1 MLSLVANSQAF
12 TGLAGAGAF
21 AGVLGKLSSIVE
33 YVTSAIA
40 KFSALFTSPAN
51 LAGKF
56 TSFASAAGNQ
66 LSASAGISASSA
78 SGEISFFQAVSRAF
92 GVLGMGTNTL
102 RLLGGLWT
110 TVWIALVSVAF
121 SIILGFLFGML
132 MTVKKRP
139 VQIICRIYL
148 EFMRIMPQMV
158 LLFVAYY
165 GLTRMFNISL
175 SGEAASIL
183 VFTLWG
189 TAEMGDLVRGALE
202 SVPKHQYESGRAI
215 GLTERQ
221 IFLYIV
227 IPQTLRL
234 LIPLSMNLITRMIK
248 TTSLVVFVGVI
259 EVVKIGQQIIEANRL
274 TVPTASIAVYFVI
287 FMMYFFVCWILS
299 LAARFIEKKQKL

>member
-1 MLSLVANSQAF
+1 MH
-12 TGLAGAGAF
+12 
-21 AGVLGKLSSIVE
+21 SSDTIN
-33 YVTSAIA
+33 AIA
-40 KFSALFTSPAN
+40 
-51 LAGKF
+51 
-56 TSFASAAGNQ
+56 Q
-66 LSASAGISASSA
+66 
-78 SGEISFFQAVSRAF
+78 AF
-92 GVLGMGTNTL
+92 GVLKMGTNFQ
-102 RLLGGLWT
+102 RLLGGLWV
-110 TVWIALVSVAF
+110 TVWIALASVAF
-121 SIILGFLFGML
+121 SLVLGFLLGIL
-132 MTVKKRP
+132 MTSKNR
-139 VQIICRIYL
+139 IIRAVCKVYL
-148 EFMRIMPQMV
+148 EIMRIIPQLV

-189 TAEMGDLVRGALE
+189 SAEMGDLVRGALE

-221 IFLYIV
+221 IFFYII
-227 IPQTLRL
+227 IPQTLRS

-274 TVPTASIAVYFVI
+274 SNPYASIAIYFVI

-299 LAARFIEKKQKL
+299 LAASDIEKRQKQ

>member
-1 MLSLVANSQAF
+1 MH
-12 TGLAGAGAF
+12 
-21 AGVLGKLSSIVE
+21 SSDTIN
-33 YVTSAIA
+33 AIA
-40 KFSALFTSPAN
+40 
-51 LAGKF
+51 
-56 TSFASAAGNQ
+56 Q
-66 LSASAGISASSA
+66 
-78 SGEISFFQAVSRAF
+78 AF
-92 GVLGMGTNTL
+92 GVLKMGTNFQ
-102 RLLGGLWT
+102 RLLGGLWV
-110 TVWIALVSVAF
+110 TVWIALASVAF
-121 SIILGFLFGML
+121 SLVFGFLLGIL
-132 MTVKKRP
+132 MTSKNR
-139 VQIICRIYL
+139 IIRAVCKVYL
-148 EFMRIMPQMV
+148 EIMRIIPQLV

-189 TAEMGDLVRGALE
+189 SAEMGDLVRGALE

-221 IFLYIV
+221 IFFYII
-227 IPQTLRL
+227 IPQTLRS

-274 TVPTASIAVYFVI
+274 LNPYASIAIYFVI

-299 LAARFIEKKQKL
+299 LAASYIEKRQKR

>member
-1 MLSLVANSQAF
+1 MH
-12 TGLAGAGAF
+12 
-21 AGVLGKLSSIVE
+21 SSDIID
-33 YVTSAIA
+33 SI
-40 KFSALFTSPAN
+40 KQSFSVIT
-51 LAGKF
+51 
-56 TSFASAAGNQ
+56 
-66 LSASAGISASSA
+66 
-78 SGEISFFQAVSRAF
+78 
-92 GVLGMGTNTL
+92 MGTNL
-102 RLLGGLWT
+102 QRLFGGLWV

-121 SIILGFLFGML
+121 SMILGFLFGIL
-132 MTVKKRP
+132 MTRKNKIVRA
-139 VQIICRIYL
+139 ICKIYL

-158 LLFVAYY
+158 LLFIAYY
-165 GLTRMFNISL
+165 GLTRAFNISL

-189 TAEMGDLVRGALE
+189 TAEMGDLVRGSLE

-221 IFLYIV
+221 IFFYII
-227 IPQTLRL
+227 IPQTVRS

-274 TVPTASIAVYFVI
+274 KNPYASIAIYFVI

-299 LAARFIEKKQKL
+299 LAASYIEKRHKR

>member
-1 MLSLVANSQAF
+1 MH
-12 TGLAGAGAF
+12 
-21 AGVLGKLSSIVE
+21 SSDTIN
-33 YVTSAIA
+33 AIA
-40 KFSALFTSPAN
+40 
-51 LAGKF
+51 
-56 TSFASAAGNQ
+56 Q
-66 LSASAGISASSA
+66 
-78 SGEISFFQAVSRAF
+78 AF
-92 GVLGMGTNTL
+92 GVLKMGTNFQ
-102 RLLGGLWT
+102 RLLGGLWV
-110 TVWIALVSVAF
+110 TVWIALASVAF
-121 SIILGFLFGML
+121 SLVLGFLLGIL
-132 MTVKKRP
+132 MTSKNR
-139 VQIICRIYL
+139 IIRAVCKVYL
-148 EFMRIMPQMV
+148 EIMRIIPQLV

-189 TAEMGDLVRGALE
+189 SAEMGDLVRGALE

-221 IFLYIV
+221 IFFYII
-227 IPQTLRL
+227 IPQTLRS

-274 TVPTASIAVYFVI
+274 SNPYASIAIYFVI

-299 LAARFIEKKQKL
+299 LVASYIEKRQKQ